1 MLKFRKK
8 KYFMLDDKDPKIT
21 FDYNGESINLFN
33 VDIKPSRA
41 NKETLVKFV
50 DYISTNSSQDNTK
63 GYDGVGFLKR
73 YDDAYS
79 YIKNSLD
86 ADTKKLLDIQGIM
99 SKKSGYEPEKIRNL
113 ISVAYRS
120 LNKVKN
126 DISNI
131 EGRELV
137 FSNDEYSIEKLTTP
151 QAVIAFSNGDC
162 WCCICGVNLST
173 GEPVYDQ
180 VASARSAMVSN
191 NTIGYSN
198 NGEEIKGDYYGFHNK
213 NTGKKYFFQ
222 YKEGYPN
229 NYKVWSQ
236 RDKKLFEKLGD
247 DKQISM
253 SNTYAPQALEFLRGL
268 KDIDHLGSI
277 NVNFKELYDI
287 AMDKDKKEQLIKE
300 TALAGYGAA
309 ELEVIQEMT
318 PEEKREAE
326 KRKTLR
332 AIQLIETEFE
342 DIIEFSIIGNLIS
355 VHLSMRGSYK
365 VKEELNRIY
374 TFDGTTIVINENNL
388 GQLSQFVNKIKEL
401 LNKELETIKDPDDEN
416 IEHKEVPFELE
427 GLTFIIHFGDILRY
441 VDTSKMSDAEL
452 KYIKRRDEN
461 RVVTGNENI
470 LNMLDALVKSPNL
483 LRFENGYSRLAKD
496 LTSIGIFSTKFK
508 EKEWYDEANHQ
519 EIADTMND
527 LINKKIKDVYGKG
540 MNRDTNFSRIVN
552 GINRVLGKPLEFK
565 IPTIKEDNM
574 KYDDIIK
581 DYNVVR
587 TRGGYLL
594 TSCVTTYINKSEND
608 EKLTKEDIDKITADS
623 LEKFPSDK
631 YSQKQ
636 QLITPEQNDETV
648 ATIKES
654 TEEVNPNLYSEDNQD
669 IANSNMYI
677 SIEEAKEDT
686 DATSVEWINSKT
698 NYIDLKSIINVLIK
712 NNITTCKQAL
722 DFFNELG
729 LDNIKVGKKN
739 NPLNNNAKDML
750 KASLDALNQKFSN
763 TEQEASEEEP
773 EIIEEEQE
781 ETNMENRITREEILE
796 ETQGRGFE
804 FDNGDYYGIDF
815 DEENQIL
822 FAGSISNSG
831 VSRDVEIE
839 YDEDKSIGGNLE
851 ALYSK
856 CVEENPDLLN
866 ENEEEPEIIEE
877 ENEETQEQEEVSN
890 APTKETHD
898 GGVLSLNENGDI
910 QITYPGNE
918 NEAETSY
925 VVIDL
930 ETYANTDELTIV
942 PENFHEMVDELVR
955 QCDLDDF
962 EAQEYCERVLSY
974 LNIMMDWE
982 DEEDVPNEEEE

>member
-1 MLKFRKK
+1 MIKFRKK
-8 KYFMLDDKDPKIT
+8 KYYMLDDKDPKIVL
-21 FDYNGESINLFN
+21 DYNGETINLYN

-41 NKETLVKFV
+41 NKEILVKFI
-50 DYISTNSSQDNTK
+50 DYMSTNSSQDNTK

-73 YDDAYS
+73 YDDAYNS
-79 YIKNSLD
+79 IKNSLD
-86 ADTKKLLDIQGIM
+86 ADTKRLLDIQGIM

-131 EGRELV
+131 EGRELI

-151 QAVIAFSNGDC
+151 QAVIAFGNGDC
-162 WCCICGVNLST
+162 WCCICGVDLQT
-173 GEPVYDQ
+173 GTPYPDQ
-180 VASARSAMVSN
+180 VAYARSAMVGNSN
-191 NTIGYSN
+191 IGN
-198 NGEEIKGDYYGFHNK
+198 DNEGKEIRGDYYGFHNK

-236 RDKKLFEKLGD
+236 RDKKLFEKMGD
-247 DKQISM
+247 NSKISM
-253 SNTYAPQALEFLRGL
+253 SNSYAPQALEFLRGL
-268 KDIDHLGSI
+268 KDIDHLGNI
-277 NVNFKELYDI
+277 KVNFKELYDI
-287 AMDKDKKEQLIKE
+287 AMDKDKKEQLIRE
-300 TALAGYGAA
+300 TALAGYGAE
-309 ELEVIQEMT
+309 ELEVVQEMT
-318 PEEKREAE
+318 PEEKKELKKRE
-326 KRKTLR
+326 TLR
-332 AIQLIETEFE
+332 KIQLIENEFE
-342 DIIEFSIIGNLIS
+342 DTLEFSIIGNLIS
-355 VHLSMRGSYK
+355 VHLSLKGSYK
-365 VKEELNRIY
+365 AKEELNRIFA
-374 TFDGTTIVINENNL
+374 FDGTTIVIYENNL
-388 GQLSQFVNKIKEL
+388 GKLSQFVDKIKEL
-401 LNKELETIKDPDDEN
+401 LEREPEKIKDPDDES
-416 IEHKEVPFELE
+416 IEHVEVPFELE

-441 VDTSKMSDAEL
+441 VDTSKMSEAEL

-470 LNMLDALVKSPNL
+470 LNMLDALIKSPNL
-483 LRFENGYSRLAKD
+483 LRFDNGYLRLSKE
-496 LTSIGIFSTKFK
+496 LTSINVFATKFK
-508 EKEWYDEANHQ
+508 EKEWYDEENHQ
-519 EIADTMND
+519 QIADTMNELVD
-527 LINKKIKDVYGKG
+527 KKIKDVYGTGSK
-540 MNRDTNFSRIVN
+540 RDTNFSRIVS
-552 GINRVLGKPLEFK
+552 GINRVLGKPLEFR
-565 IPTIKEDNM
+565 IPTIKEDNI

-581 DYNVVR
+581 DYNVIR

-594 TSCVTTYINKSEND
+594 TSCVTTYINKIENG
-608 EKLTKEDIDKITADS
+608 EKLTKEDIDKITSDS
-623 LEKFPSDK
+623 LEKFPNDK
-631 YSQKQ
+631 YSQKP
-636 QLITPEQNDETV
+636 QLITPEENDETV
-648 ATIKES
+648 SAINES
-654 TEEVNPNLYSEDNQD
+654 VEEVDPNLYSEDNQD
-669 IANSNMYI
+669 IANSNTYI
-677 SIEEAKEDT
+677 PINEVNEDT
-686 DATSVEWINSKT
+686 DATAIEWINSET

-712 NNITTCKQAL
+712 NNIATCKQAL

-750 KASLDALNQKFSN
+750 KASLDALNEKFNN
-763 TEQEASEEEP
+763 TEQEEVEEEP
-773 EIIEEEQE
+773 EVIEEEQE
-781 ETNMENRITREEILE
+781 ETNMKNRMTREEILE

-822 FAGSISNSG
+822 FAGSISNAG
-831 VSRDVEIE
+831 VSRNVEIE
-839 YDEDKSIGGNLE
+839 YDTDKSIGGNLE

-866 ENEEEPEIIEE
+866 EVEVDEVEEPEVIEE
-877 ENEETQEQEEVSN
+877 EVEEQEEVNNS
-890 APTKETHD
+890 PTKETHD
-898 GGVLSLNENGDI
+898 GGVLSLDENGDI

-942 PENFHEMVDELVR
+942 PENFHEMIDELVR

-974 LNIMMDWE
+974 LNIIMDWE
-982 DEEDVPNEEEE
+982 DEEEEEEE

>member
-8 KYFMLDDKDPKIT
+8 KYYMLDDKDPKIT
-21 FDYNGESINLFN
+21 FDYNGEVISLFN

-63 GYDGVGFLKR
+63 GYDGIGFLKR

-162 WCCICGVNLST
+162 WCCICGVNLSN

-198 NGEEIKGDYYGFHNK
+198 DGEEIKGDYYGFHNK

-300 TALAGYGAA
+300 TSLAGYGAA

-342 DIIEFSIIGNLIS
+342 DTIEFSIIGNLIS

-388 GQLSQFVNKIKEL
+388 GKLSQFVDKIKEL

-452 KYIKRRDEN
+452 RYIKRRDEN

-470 LNMLDALVKSPNL
+470 LKMLDALVKSPNL

-496 LTSIGIFSTKFK
+496 LTSIGVFSTKFK
-508 EKEWYDEANHQ
+508 EKEWYDETNHQ

-565 IPTIKEDNM
+565 IPNIKEDNM

-594 TSCVTTYINKSEND
+594 TSCVTTYISKSEND

-623 LEKFPSDK
+623 LEKFPSDR

-636 QLITPEQNDETV
+636 ELITPEQNDETV

-712 NNITTCKQAL
+712 NNISTCKQAV

-729 LDNIKVGKKN
+729 LDNVKVGKKN

-773 EIIEEEQE
+773 EIIEENGDEQNMNE
-781 ETNMENRITREEILE
+781 EQLNEQVEQVEQVEEPEEIE
-796 ETQGRGFE
+796 E
-804 FDNGDYYGIDF
+804 
-815 DEENQIL
+815 
-822 FAGSISNSG
+822 
-831 VSRDVEIE
+831 EIE
-839 YDEDKSIGGNLE
+839 D
-851 ALYSK
+851 
-856 CVEENPDLLN
+856 
-866 ENEEEPEIIEE
+866 PEIIEE
-877 ENEETQEQEEVSN
+877 EVEEQPVEESD

-898 GGVLSLNENGDI
+898 GGILNLDENGDI
-910 QITYPGNE
+910 QITYPATEG
-918 NEAETSY
+918 EAETSY
-925 VVIDL
+925 TIIDL
-930 ETYANTDELTIV
+930 EVYANTDELTITQ
-942 PENFHEMVDELVR
+942 ENFHEMIDELLR
-955 QCDLDDF
+955 QCDLDEL
-962 EAQEYCERVLSY
+962 EAQQYIESVLSY
-974 LNIMMDWE
+974 LNINMVWDN
-982 DEEDVPNEEEE
+982 EEENPNEEEEE